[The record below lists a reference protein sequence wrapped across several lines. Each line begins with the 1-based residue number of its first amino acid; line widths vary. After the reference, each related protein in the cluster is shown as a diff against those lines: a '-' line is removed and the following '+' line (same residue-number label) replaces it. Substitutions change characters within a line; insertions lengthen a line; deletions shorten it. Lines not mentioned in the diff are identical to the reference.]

1 VKAHEARSYDR
12 GADMLS
18 GPLTWW
24 CGGAA
29 CMAVAGV
36 YLFRQPRAATSLR
49 PGYLFWLRWGHS
61 AAWVL
66 LAIWSFARAVGIASG
81 AAAPLALLALLAY
94 AGFLVA
100 LLRAP
105 R

>member
-1 VKAHEARSYDR
+1 MEASEARSHDR
-12 GADMLS
+12 GADMLG

-36 YLFRQPRAATSLR
+36 YLFKQPRAATSLR
-49 PGYLFWLRWGHS
+49 PGHLFWLRWRHS

-66 LAIWSFARAVGIASG
+66 LAGWSLARAVGIASG
-81 AAAPLALLALLAY
+81 AAAPLALLALLVY
-94 AGFLVA
+94 VGFLVA